1 MNPILKKIIETRTCP
16 SLDGKSEVKV
26 SATSVS
32 PREGELIQKAVRAS
46 EACVSLETG
55 LAYGTSALYICDALR
70 QTENTQHI
78 VIDPYQN
85 HADAA
90 WKGLGINNLRL
101 AGYEKQVRFMEKPS
115 HLALP
120 QLIEEN
126 LSIDFGFIDGY
137 HTFDHTLLDFFY
149 IDQLLKVGGIV
160 VFDDTNWQSIR
171 KVCSFVLKNRDYE
184 VFDLVKEDTGMT
196 STRRMINQ
204 IMKKIAKIPKLASYF
219 EPEHGF
225 LNEELDQLTYG
236 GSLALRKKSHDQR
249 EGNHFV
255 RF

>member
-1 MNPILKKIIETRTCP
+1 MNPILAKIIETGTCP

-32 PREGELIQKAVRAS
+32 PREGELIQKALRAT
-46 EACVSLETG
+46 EACLSLETG
-55 LAYGTSALYICDALR
+55 LAYGTSALYICEALR
-70 QTENTQHI
+70 QTENAQHI
-78 VIDPYQN
+78 VIDPYQ
-85 HADAA
+85 HHDEAA

-101 AGYEKQVRFMEKPS
+101 AGYEKKIRFIEKPS

-126 LSIDFGFIDGY
+126 LAIDFGFIDGY

-184 VFDLVKEDTGMT
+184 VFDWINVETGMT
-196 STRRMINQ
+196 SMRRIMNQ
-204 IMKKIAKIPKLASYF
+204 LMKKIAKIPKLASYF
-219 EPEHGF
+219 EPESCF
-225 LNEELDQLTYG
+225 LNEKLDQLTYG

-249 EGNHFV
+249 ISNYFV